1 MTKTQVLRLPGTWMT
16 RFDTPSNPAY
26 EDLIGH
32 SEELTFPD
40 KDSFRG
46 VFFVSDSAKQMR
58 ITCKSGGVWV
68 FFWQSN
74 IRFPMVPRVTAALLR
89 ANSRAPDVISVE
101 PDMGIGVGILSASEG
116 FSSVRI
122 SNKGMTVNPNIPELV
137 DAFSLYADHM
147 GISYHQDDM
156 VAPAYSTLNSTYS
169 TLNSTYSTLNM

>member
-1 MTKTQVLRLPGTWMT
+1 MPKTSSLRLPGTWMT

-46 VFFVSDSAKQMR
+46 VFFASDSAKQMR

-74 IRFPMVPRVTAALLR
+74 TRSPMVPRVTAALLR
-89 ANSRAPDVISVE
+89 ANSTAPDVISVE
-101 PDMGIGVGILSASEG
+101 PGIGVGILSASEG

-122 SNKGMTVNPNIPELV
+122 SNRGMTVNPNIPELV
-137 DAFSLYADHM
+137 DAFSLYADHQ
-147 GISYHQDDM
+147 GISYHQDDL

-169 TLNSTYSTLNM
+169 TSNM

>member
-1 MTKTQVLRLPGTWMT
+1 MPKTSSLRLPGTWMT

-46 VFFVSDSAKQMR
+46 VFFASSSTEQMR
-58 ITCKSGGVWV
+58 ITCKTGGVWV

-74 IRFPMVPRVTAALLR
+74 IRFPMVSRVTAALLR
-89 ANSRAPDVISVE
+89 ANSTAPDVISVE

-137 DAFSLYADHM
+137 DAFSLYADHT
-147 GISYHQDDM
+147 GISYHQDDL
-156 VAPAYSTLNSTYS
+156 VASAYSTLN
-169 TLNSTYSTLNM
+169 M